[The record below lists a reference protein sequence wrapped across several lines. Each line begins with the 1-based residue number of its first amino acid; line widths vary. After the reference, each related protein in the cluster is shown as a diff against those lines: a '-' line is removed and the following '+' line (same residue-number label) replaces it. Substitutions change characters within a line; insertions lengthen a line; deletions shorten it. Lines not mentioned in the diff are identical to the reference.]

1 MHMKKLKAWRCKLDL
16 ENQNL
21 KVLNCAGVK
30 FQANGVAVRLSNVTI
45 KQSMTASSMSATAEC
60 RVAGSY

>member
-21 KVLNCAGVK
+21 KGLNCAGVK
-30 FQANGVAVRLSNVTI
+30 FQANGAAVRLSNVTI